1 MPDLADY
8 SDMSV
13 RPRVS
18 VIVTAYNLA
27 HYLPAALDSALAQES
42 PGGPVQIIVVDDGS
56 TDNTQEVL
64 AAYADRVEV
73 IRQENGGLVKAVDTG
88 LGAVRGEYV
97 ALLDADDEWPRD
109 RLRRHAEILDANPQV
124 GLVHGD
130 MEVIDADGNTLHPSF
145 FAWKQEEPSDGR
157 VLAQLAKDNF
167 VSGGA
172 STFRASLMPAISPI
186 PSEAA
191 YPDWWIA
198 TNVAAV
204 SEIVHDS
211 ANCNRYRFHGAN
223 MGLGADRAAILD
235 IERRELPFRRWMMR
249 NVIAD
254 GTISPSDIG
263 EFVIRWRAAVAY
275 GGMSTGLSV
284 RTLLEVDRESAAAEL
299 AYAESLPHGRER
311 CNALVRALSFDPFD
325 GATQTDLEIALVQAN
340 AQRLPEPAPPL
351 ILLEAR
357 SELTLGFLDELME
370 RPDLLR
376 AYAEA
381 TSASGD
387 GTLVILTPPD
397 ADLAPLVALVE
408 SDPVL
413 SDPRC
418 DLQACTEPGATP
430 GRRLLAG
437 RACAVLSAGVVPSAY
452 AALPA
457 HPSVA
462 LAATAGAAA
471 PAALA
476 A

>member
-1 MPDLADY
+1 MRDFADY
-8 SDMSV
+8 SDMPA

-27 HYLPAALDSALAQES
+27 RYLPAALDSALAQES
-42 PGGPVQIIVVDDGS
+42 PGGPIQIIVVDDGS

-88 LGAVRGEYV
+88 LSAVRGDYV

-109 RLRRHAEILDANPQV
+109 RLRRHAEILDVNPQV

-130 MEVIDADGNTLHPSF
+130 MEVIDADGNTIHPSF
-145 FAWKQEEPSDGR
+145 FTWKQDTPSDGR
-157 VLAQLAKDNF
+157 VLARLVKDNF

-172 STFRASLMPAISPI
+172 STFRASLMPAIWPI
-186 PSEAA
+186 PSDAA

-198 TNVAAV
+198 SNIAAV
-204 SEIVHDS
+204 AEILYDP
-211 ANCNRYRFHGAN
+211 ANANRYRYHGGN
-223 MGLGADRAAILD
+223 MGLGADRAATMD

-254 GTISPSDIG
+254 GTISLRDIG

-325 GATQTDLEIALVQAN
+325 SATLTDLEIALLEAN
-340 AQRLPEPAPPL
+340 AQRLPEPTPPL
-351 ILLEAR
+351 VLLDTREQLTVGWLR
-357 SELTLGFLDELME
+357 ELLE

-376 AYAEA
+376 AYAQA
-381 TSASGD
+381 TAASGD

-397 ADLAPLVALVE
+397 ADVAPLVALVE

-418 DLQACTEPGATP
+418 DLQAFTEPGSTP
-430 GRRLLAG
+430 GQRLLAG
-437 RACAVLSAGVVPSAY
+437 WATAVLSDGVVPSAY

-457 HPSVA
+457 HPSVSVS
-462 LAATAGAAA
+462 GAAA
-471 PAALA
+471 PASAALA